1 MISVF
6 FAPFGPIQAD
16 FLQRVHG
23 ALRGVPIQ
31 LDGEAFAGCIR
42 AEKGPRGNNGGEK
55 RDGVLLHQG
64 VIGCDAAGAGG
75 DRDDI
80 IFFRHDFC
88 AAVVHADA
96 HLGQTII
103 DQHGADDR
111 EDFMEKRRRHIIQI
125 VNIFVERSDT
135 AVSGGRLVLQRAGNF
150 KNQEER
156 AFVEV
161 NKAVDERENII
172 GIYIGNEMPL

>member
-1 MISVF
+1 
-6 FAPFGPIQAD
+6 
-16 FLQRVHG
+16 
-23 ALRGVPIQ
+23 
-31 LDGEAFAGCIR
+31 
-42 AEKGPRGNNGGEK
+42 
-55 RDGVLLHQG
+55 
-64 VIGCDAAGAGG
+64 
-75 DRDDI
+75 
-80 IFFRHDFC
+80 
-88 AAVVHADA
+88 
-96 HLGQTII
+96 
-103 DQHGADDR
+103 
-111 EDFMEKRRRHIIQI
+111 MEKRRRHIIQI